1 LIKIRC
7 AKREHLKF
15 FKKYI
20 LSIFNTHCIFLDM
33 GNSGQRQNV
42 RILLIGDRGVGKTSL
57 ILSLVSEE
65 FAEDVP
71 FRAEEITI
79 PPDVTPEH
87 IPTNIVDYS
96 GIPSSR
102 LTKLFIVP

>member
-1 LIKIRC
+1 
-7 AKREHLKF
+7 
-15 FKKYI
+15 
-20 LSIFNTHCIFLDM
+20 M

-71 FRAEEITI
+71 YRAEEITI

-96 GIPSSR
+96 GNMLQRENKTCKITQVKR
-102 LTKLFIVP
+102 LLDFFNATKNIFCVWLHNSAY

>member
-1 LIKIRC
+1 
-7 AKREHLKF
+7 
-15 FKKYI
+15 
-20 LSIFNTHCIFLDM
+20 M
-33 GNSGQRQNV
+33 GNSSGQRQNV

-96 GIPSSR
+96 GMLRRFPIKNQS
-102 LTKLFIVP
+102 LFSYF